1 MDEHRKITGIED
13 EPVDG
18 GMVVAT
24 LNQYKD
30 GLRKSEGTGSC
41 IYATEDDARAMNATV
56 PGIIDFPM
64 NVIDRLELAFPG
76 ATTPGEHNYTK
87 MTSRDLLMYMAT
99 RAGVATEVEKII
111 DSIDVVYSRPLNTL
125 VERDAPGTVRETPTS
140 GRGKT
145 S

>member
-1 MDEHRKITGIED
+1 MDEHRKIIGIED

-18 GMVVAT
+18 ST
-24 LNQYKD
+24 LIEILSRYKN

-41 IYATEDDARAMNATV
+41 IYATEDDARAMNAAV
-56 PGIIDFPM
+56 PGIIVFPM
-64 NVIDRLELAFPG
+64 NNVDRLVLAFPG
-76 ATTPGEHNYTK
+76 ATTPGEHDYTK

-111 DSIDVVYSRPLNTL
+111 DSIDVVYSRPLSTL